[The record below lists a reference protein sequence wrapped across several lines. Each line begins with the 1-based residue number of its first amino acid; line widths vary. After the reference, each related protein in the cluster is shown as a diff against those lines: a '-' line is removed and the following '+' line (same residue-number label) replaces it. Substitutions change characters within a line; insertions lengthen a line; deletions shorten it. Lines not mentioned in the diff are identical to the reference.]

1 MKLDLTTAAKNAPK
15 PLEAD
20 EVRKLLRGSRLR
32 QFLTNMYG
40 NAVRFDG
47 PNARLGDIATGERG
61 GSVAVCLDGD
71 KAGTFYDHNPGAQ
84 YSEGDVFTIW
94 QLRYNCDFPAA
105 LEGINDWASGTP
117 SREVT
122 AKNAAQHKKAAKARQ
137 EKKEFQTKYEYT
149 DEHNNIL
156 FVVRRFGLVYG
167 DDGTPVLNSA
177 GKQRKDFRVQSADGH
192 KYPDDMELRPLYC
205 LPSIVNDETN
215 AEIYVCEG
223 EKAADAL
230 RGIGLLATTMA
241 GGSAAVTRAD
251 WSHLAGKDVI
261 VWPDNDAAGLKCASL
276 ITEVLNGVANSV
288 RVLPPYAAEEGA
300 DAADFLADGKDIA
313 AFVNASPDLQDEWLD
328 ENIAALNIVNPSDVK
343 MTARDWVSDGALIRG
358 AITLFAAPPGTGKT
372 AWSMQ
377 LAATYAMGSPFAGT
391 IPVKPGKVLII
402 NAEEP
407 IDEMAR
413 RLRAACQG
421 YEYDFDEVSEN
432 VKFISGYDNPLLI
445 TKQSGSTREIIVDAK
460 TDAIAAYCR
469 ESDVSLVIMDPIAE
483 FGHGEENDNNAQKQF
498 FQALRKMAADGN
510 FALLAFA
517 HTPKTTSWASRANM
531 NMVRGAGSVVGV
543 ARFVFTMLKLP
554 VDEAE
559 AYGID
564 KAEAWRYTALDL
576 AKGNMIKGDHP
587 GIWQKK
593 ESIDLVT
600 ADGEVE
606 SMPFMVDV
614 QLEEPEKESAQV
626 KWDRQVIAGQSFFI
640 DTLFAHVGRV
650 GGSNYFDVVAAIVSH
665 AKQMGIKGL
674 TQSAVKGMIAQI
686 APTQLGETYRLTD
699 QNATLFVSCVDLTRN
714 GKPKVEFYSDAS
726 YIPEPVRY
734 TDMPWPF

>member
-1 MKLDLTTAAKNAPK
+1 M
-15 PLEAD
+15 
-20 EVRKLLRGSRLR
+20 
-32 QFLTNMYG
+32 
-40 NAVRFDG
+40 
-47 PNARLGDIATGERG
+47 
-61 GSVAVCLDGD
+61 
-71 KAGTFYDHNPGAQ
+71 
-84 YSEGDVFTIW
+84 
-94 QLRYNCDFPAA
+94 
-105 LEGINDWASGTP
+105 
-117 SREVT
+117 
-122 AKNAAQHKKAAKARQ
+122 
-137 EKKEFQTKYEYT
+137 
-149 DEHNNIL
+149 
-156 FVVRRFGLVYG
+156 
-167 DDGTPVLNSA
+167 
-177 GKQRKDFRVQSADGH
+177 
-192 KYPDDMELRPLYC
+192 
-205 LPSIVNDETN
+205 
-215 AEIYVCEG
+215 
-223 EKAADAL
+223 
-230 RGIGLLATTMA
+230 
-241 GGSAAVTRAD
+241 
-251 WSHLAGKDVI
+251 
-261 VWPDNDAAGLKCASL
+261 
-276 ITEVLNGVANSV
+276 LNGVANSV

-543 ARFVFTMLKLP
+543 ARFVFTKLKLP

>member
-1 MKLDLTTAAKNAPK
+1 
-15 PLEAD
+15 
-20 EVRKLLRGSRLR
+20 
-32 QFLTNMYG
+32 
-40 NAVRFDG
+40 
-47 PNARLGDIATGERG
+47 
-61 GSVAVCLDGD
+61 
-71 KAGTFYDHNPGAQ
+71 
-84 YSEGDVFTIW
+84 
-94 QLRYNCDFPAA
+94 
-105 LEGINDWASGTP
+105 
-117 SREVT
+117 
-122 AKNAAQHKKAAKARQ
+122 
-137 EKKEFQTKYEYT
+137 
-149 DEHNNIL
+149 
-156 FVVRRFGLVYG
+156 
-167 DDGTPVLNSA
+167 
-177 GKQRKDFRVQSADGH
+177 
-192 KYPDDMELRPLYC
+192 
-205 LPSIVNDETN
+205 
-215 AEIYVCEG
+215 
-223 EKAADAL
+223 
-230 RGIGLLATTMA
+230 MA
-241 GGSAAVTRAD
+241 NT
-251 WSHLAGKDVI
+251 
-261 VWPDNDAAGLKCASL
+261 
-276 ITEVLNGVANSV
+276 V
-288 RVLPPYAAEEGA
+288 RVLPPYSESGEEGA

-313 AFVNASPDLQDEWLD
+313 AFVNASPDLQDEWLE
-328 ENIAALNIVNPSDVK
+328 ENIAALNIVNPADVK

-377 LAATYAMGSPFAGT
+377 LAATYAMGAPFAGT
-391 IPVKPGKVLII
+391 IPVNPGKALVI

-432 VKFISGYDNPLLI
+432 VKFISGYDSPLLI

-469 ESDVSLVIMDPIAE
+469 ENDVSLVIMDPIAE

-517 HTPKTTSWASRANM
+517 HTPITTSWASRANM

-559 AYGID
+559 NYGID

-600 ADGEVE
+600 AQGEVE

-614 QLEEPEKESAQV
+614 QLSEPDQESPQL
-626 KWDRQVIAGQSFFI
+626 KQDRQQIAHQSVII
-640 DTLFAHVGRV
+640 DGIFTHLGRV
-650 GGSNYFDVVAAIVSH
+650 GEATYSDLCDAIVSQ
-665 AKQMGIKGL
+665 AKNLGVRGL
-674 TQSAVKGMIAQI
+674 NKQKVRDTI
-686 APTQLGETYRLTD
+686 TQLRPSGLGDCFRYSD
-699 QNATLFVSCVDLTRN
+699 QGMQFYAACVDISRS
-714 GKPKVEFYSDAS
+714 GQPIVRFYSTNDRL
-726 YIPEPVRY
+726 PEGFKY
-734 TDMPWPF
+734 QDMHWPF